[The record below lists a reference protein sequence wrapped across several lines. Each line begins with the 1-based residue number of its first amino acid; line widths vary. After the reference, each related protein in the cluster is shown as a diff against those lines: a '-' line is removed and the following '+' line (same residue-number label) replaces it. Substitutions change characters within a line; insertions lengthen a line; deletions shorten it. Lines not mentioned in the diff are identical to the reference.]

1 MNKKQMEKLYNN
13 GNLSDG
19 FNTLLNEM
27 IIDFENKY
35 SNLSLGEKLAI
46 EDVKKEYSDKRK
58 VIEKINWKI

>member
-1 MNKKQMEKLYNN
+1 MEKLYNN

-19 FNTLLNEM
+19 FNVLLNEI

-58 VIEKINWKI
+58 VIEKIN